1 MFTNVNVDCCKTP
14 GCKNLG
20 LLNSQDYIAQGKN
33 ILCRECG
40 YFFPVISERSLNIY
54 RNRVNH
60 SWRGLVPQCSA
71 CGSTSLKS
79 MVIQLKGRGECIV
92 IIVPEH
98 LSLWIM

>member
-40 YFFPVISERSLNIY
+40 YFFPVISERHLIF
-54 RNRVNH
+54 
-60 SWRGLVPQCSA
+60 
-71 CGSTSLKS
+71 
-79 MVIQLKGRGECIV
+79 IV
-92 IIVPEH
+92 IVLIIHGEGWFHNVQLAEAH
-98 LSLWIM
+98 L